1 MIDEK
6 RRTKSNYRFLLLS
19 NINIFKIYQ
28 KMHLES
34 SNIYKDE
41 ICHTLEVYTSTSKV
55 FLRGVLLPEY
65 FKLLCCLIK
74 EGILLIVFK

>member
-28 KMHLES
+28 KC
-34 SNIYKDE
+34 I
-41 ICHTLEVYTSTSKV
+41 
-55 FLRGVLLPEY
+55 
-65 FKLLCCLIK
+65 
-74 EGILLIVFK
+74 

>member
-1 MIDEK
+1 MIGEK

-28 KMHLES
+28 S

-65 FKLLCCLIK
+65 FKLLLFDQGRNFADSI
-74 EGILLIVFK
+74 

>member
-34 SNIYKDE
+34 SNIYIKMKFV
-41 ICHTLEVYTSTSKV
+41 TLWRCTIPLQKYFYEVYYYLNISNYYV
-55 FLRGVLLPEY
+55 V
-65 FKLLCCLIK
+65 
-74 EGILLIVFK
+74 